1 MIWSEAIRHLVIMS
15 ILEKIEVDIKVE
27 LGATMMPIHH
37 VLRLG
42 RGAVI
47 ELDAMEDDPMKIY
60 GNNKQIAVGE
70 IRIVDGGLSIEV
82 TQKISENL

>member
-1 MIWSEAIRHLVIMS
+1 MS
-15 ILEKIEVDIKVE
+15 IVENIDVDIKVE

-47 ELDAMEDDPMKIY
+47 ELDASEDDPMRIY

-70 IRIVDGGLSIEV
+70 IKIVDGQLSIEV
-82 TQKISENL
+82 TQKTSEAL

>member
-1 MIWSEAIRHLVIMS
+1 MS
-15 ILEKIEVDIKVE
+15 ILDKIDVDIKVE

-47 ELDAMEDDPMKIY
+47 ELDATEDDPMTIY
-60 GNNKQIAVGE
+60 GNNKPIALGE
-70 IRIVDGGLSIEV
+70 IRITDGRLSIEV
-82 TQKISENL
+82 TKKLAENH

>member
-1 MIWSEAIRHLVIMS
+1 MVTWKSSEMS
-15 ILEKIEVDIKVE
+15 VLESIDVDIKVE

-47 ELDAMEDDPMKIY
+47 ELDATEDDPMIVY
-60 GNNKQIAVGE
+60 GNNKPIAEGE
-70 IRIVDGGLSIEV
+70 ILIDEGRLSIEI
-82 TQKISENL
+82 TKKITGNV

>member
-1 MIWSEAIRHLVIMS
+1 MGVVESLD
-15 ILEKIEVDIKVE
+15 VDIKVE
-27 LGATMMPIHH
+27 LGSTLMPIHH

-47 ELDAMEDDPMKIY
+47 ELDSTEDDPMKIY

-70 IRIVDGGLSIEV
+70 IIIEDERLSIKV
-82 TQKISENL
+82 TQKTLGNDT

>member
-1 MIWSEAIRHLVIMS
+1 MGVVESLD
-15 ILEKIEVDIKVE
+15 VDIKVE
-27 LGATMMPIHH
+27 LGSTLMPIHH

-47 ELDAMEDDPMKIY
+47 ELDATEDDPMKVY

-70 IRIVDGGLSIEV
+70 IIVDDERLSIKI
-82 TQKISENL
+82 TQKTIGNGS

>member
-1 MIWSEAIRHLVIMS
+1 MS
-15 ILEKIEVDIKVE
+15 IVENIDVDIKVE

-47 ELDAMEDDPMKIY
+47 ELDAGEDDPMKIF
-60 GNNKQIAVGE
+60 GNNKLIAVGE
-70 IRIVDGGLSIEV
+70 IRIVDGRLSIEV
-82 TQKISENL
+82 TQKTSEAQ